1 MNNNLNNVFDVS
13 PCELITKN
21 KEVILPDTNGIEYD
35 YNTSRSNLHSLLMTG
50 QEALARSLEIADSSE
65 DPKAFEIVGKLIK
78 QLADIN
84 QQLLDIHQQ
93 KQKLDNIH
101 KKDAPQT
108 VTNNAVF
115 VGSTMELSKMINKF
129 NETGAN

>member
-50 QEALARSLEIADSSE
+50 QEALTRALEIADSSE

>member
-1 MNNNLNNVFDVS
+1 MNNNLNDVFNVSSGD
-13 PCELITKN
+13 LITKN
-21 KEVILPDTNGIEYD
+21 REVILPDTDGIEYD
-35 YNTSRSNLHSLLMTG
+35 YSTTRSNLHSLLLTG
-50 QEALARSLEIADSSE
+50 QEALIRALEIADSSE
-65 DPKAFEIVGKLIK
+65 NPKAFEVVGNLLK

-101 KKDAPQT
+101 KKDAPTT

-115 VGSTMELSKMINKF
+115 VGSTMELSKMINKL
-129 NETGAN
+129 NETGVN